1 MTLPDGSTF
10 PWMVEGAGDSDGVGG
25 TGNRVDVDVPWVVSE
40 FLERTDWIE
49 CDEFVWPWD

>member
-1 MTLPDGSTF
+1 
-10 PWMVEGAGDSDGVGG
+10 MVEGAGDSDGVGG